1 MKRNIL
7 LAGLA
12 AAIIFS
18 ACKKTDEFKT
28 DSISDYAP
36 LKVGKYITY
45 QLDSL
50 VFADNITPHDTVITY
65 QVKHMVQDTITD
77 NLGRKA
83 FSIRR
88 FIRKKATDEWVADN
102 TFMAVNSGSSFEF
115 IENNFRFLKLKVPF
129 KNGFSWKGNSYID
142 ATSNFPDAP
151 VVQYYADWDY
161 VYDSLNTP
169 LTLGAAVIDSTIKV
183 SERDDTVGNPDDPAV
198 YSQIDF
204 SVSNYG
210 KGVGLV
216 YHRFLH
222 QEYQPPTPGTY
233 GYKIGYGITLTMID
247 HN

>member
-12 AAIIFS
+12 VAIIFS
-18 ACKKTDEFKT
+18 ACKKTEEEFKT
-28 DSISDYAP
+28 DAISDYAP
-36 LKVGKYITY
+36 LEVGKYITY

-50 VFADNITPHDTVITY
+50 IFADNINPNDTVITY
-65 QVKHMVQDTITD
+65 QVKHLVQDTTTD

-83 FSIRR
+83 FTIRR
-88 FIRKKATDEWVADN
+88 FIRKNATDEWVADN
-102 TFMAVNSGSSFEF
+102 TFRAINTGSSFEF

-129 KNGFSWKGNSYID
+129 KNGYSWKGNSYID
-142 ATSNFPDAP
+142 ATSSYSD
-151 VVQYYADWDY
+151 VQYFADWDY
-161 VYDSLNTP
+161 IYDSLNTP
-169 LTLGAAVIDSTIKV
+169 LTLGALTIDSTLKV
-183 SERDDTVGNPDDPAV
+183 SERDDTVGNPGDPAV

-233 GYKIGYGITLTMID
+233 GYKTGYGITLSMID